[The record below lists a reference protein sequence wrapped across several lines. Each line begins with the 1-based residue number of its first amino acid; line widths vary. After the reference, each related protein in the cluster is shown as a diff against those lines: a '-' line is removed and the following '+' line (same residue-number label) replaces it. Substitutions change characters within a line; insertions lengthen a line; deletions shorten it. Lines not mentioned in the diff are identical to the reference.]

1 MGGKGSGR
9 KPALLDEK
17 GLSLVNSDVKKQLE
31 KVGAKD
37 KLVLEELWGIAKKK
51 VRTVY
56 SSDKLK
62 ALELIMKLKGWLR
75 EGDVIQQNTLI
86 TLLAK
91 SGDEIKRLIDEDK
104 IVSEEVESDVQD
116 EAGRDNIGG

>member
-9 KPALLDEK
+9 KP
-17 GLSLVNSDVKKQLE
+17 LSLDNNGSSIIQDSVKKELNR
-31 KVGAKD
+31 VGAKD
-37 KLVLEELWGIAKKK
+37 RVVLEELWGIAKKK
-51 VRTVY
+51 VKSVY

-62 ALELIMKLKGWLR
+62 ALELIMKLKGWLK
-75 EGDVIQQNTLI
+75 ESDVIQQNTLI

-91 SGDEIKRLIDEDK
+91 SGDEIKRLIDEDRV
-104 IVSEEVESDVQD
+104 VSAEVEGDVQD